1 MKNRKRMI
9 AFLAAAALIF
19 SIGAVKIFPVAV
31 QAAEAAQTESQNAEA
46 ATTQSGFTAVSYTH
60 LTLPTT

>member
-31 QAAEAAQTESQNAEA
+31 QACLLYTSDAADE
-46 ATTQSGFTAVSYTH
+46 
-60 LTLPTT
+60 